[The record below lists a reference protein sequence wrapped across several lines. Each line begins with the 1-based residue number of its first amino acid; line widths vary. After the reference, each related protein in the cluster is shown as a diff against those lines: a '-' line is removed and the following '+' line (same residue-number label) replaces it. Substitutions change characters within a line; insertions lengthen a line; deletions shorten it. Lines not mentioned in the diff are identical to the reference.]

1 MNHHF
6 CSECGAFFTGKE
18 NLCPVCNPESTCEL
32 LKSDGKGPLK
42 VENKYFVSTGG
53 IPDGLHNLAFLFLT
67 ISHADDDVLTEEE
80 IEETVGTF
88 KILLGDPSSYRPDE
102 ARIYVTEAHQ
112 WYLREKKFDN
122 LVGTFE
128 EAAEAF
134 FFDNLGWPG
143 MIGTDARALKMRF
156 DNPQA
161 QAVRNDIYGFL
172 KNKVEADDKKTDLE
186 SRLLKILADKL
197 FIDK

>member
-6 CSECGAFFTGKE
+6 CECGAFFTGKE

-32 LKSDGKGPLK
+32 LISDGKGPLR
-42 VENKYFVSTGG
+42 VEHKYFVSTGG
-53 IPDGLHNLAFLFLT
+53 YPDGLHNLAFLFLT
-67 ISHADDDVLTEEE
+67 ISHADDGVLTDEEV
-80 IEETVGTF
+80 EETVETF
-88 KILLGDPSSYRPDE
+88 KILLGDPTSYHPDE

-122 LVGTFE
+122 LVETFE
-128 EAAEAF
+128 GAAEAF

-143 MIGTDARALKMRF
+143 MIGTDPRALKMRF

-161 QAVRNDIYGFL
+161 QAVRKDIYGFL
-172 KNKVEADDKKTDLE
+172 KNKVEADGKKTGLE
-186 SRLLKILADKL
+186 SRLLKILAEKL
-197 FIDK
+197 FIDE